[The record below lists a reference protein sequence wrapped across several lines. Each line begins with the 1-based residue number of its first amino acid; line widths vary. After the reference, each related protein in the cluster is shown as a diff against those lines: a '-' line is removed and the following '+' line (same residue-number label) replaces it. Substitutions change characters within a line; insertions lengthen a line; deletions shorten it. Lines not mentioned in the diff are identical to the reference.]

1 MHRNAM
7 LCFLQQPRA
16 ECSPK
21 GWFSG
26 SPSQDASSARESNPV
41 HEISCLIDC
50 DSVANDPQALRK
62 EARYSPA
69 SPPALRKIRFQ
80 FTSGAQLCS
89 DTNFPLGLP
98 LSTLALPLPTSRHPS
113 TPCSIWKGACL
124 LGCTRHFPLR
134 LGRMAARFDP
144 RVSPNKCRLGPPPPE
159 P

>member
-1 MHRNAM
+1 M

-26 SPSQDASSARESNPV
+26 SPSQDASSERESNPV

-50 DSVANDPQALRK
+50 GSVANDPQTLRK
-62 EARYSPA
+62 EARHSPA
-69 SPPALRKIRFQ
+69 SPPVLWKIRFQ

-89 DTNFPLGLP
+89 DALTPTF
-98 LSTLALPLPTSRHPS
+98 LSDFLCQPPPAPPPRHPS

-124 LGCTRHFPLR
+124 LGCTRHFPPR

-144 RVSPNKCRLGPPPPE
+144 RVSPHKCRLGPPPPE